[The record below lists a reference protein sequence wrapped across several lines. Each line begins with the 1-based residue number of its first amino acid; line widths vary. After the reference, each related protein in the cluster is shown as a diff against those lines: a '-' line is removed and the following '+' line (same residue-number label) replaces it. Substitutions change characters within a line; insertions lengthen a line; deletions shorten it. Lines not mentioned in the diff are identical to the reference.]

1 MSTNMPH
8 DINSSSPALVTICIP
23 TYKGAAFIGATI
35 ESLLA
40 QSCPSFEAWILD
52 DQSPDATEAVVR
64 RYDDP
69 RIHYLR
75 NEHNLGP
82 QENWNKALKLAK
94 GRYFKLLPHDD
105 LLAPDCLREQV
116 ALLESDTEKR
126 IALVFGFRQILNPQG
141 KPIMRRGLGGAGAGE
156 IPASDLLRRC
166 VRAGTNLIG
175 EPGNG
180 LFRSELIA
188 LTGPYD
194 GAFPYLIDLDYW
206 ARILMHGKA
215 FYTASHSSSFRLSKG
230 SWSAAIGS
238 KQFADFKGFSD
249 RLAANPYF
257 ELSGLDQWRGRLRA
271 RMAAWA
277 RMIVYRFVF

>member
-1 MSTNMPH
+1 MP
-8 DINSSSPALVTICIP
+8 DDMNSSSPPLVTICIP

-40 QSCPSFEAWILD
+40 QSYPNFEAWILD
-52 DQSPDATEAVVR
+52 DQSPDATEALVR
-64 RYDDP
+64 RYNDP
-69 RIHYLR
+69 RIRYLR
-75 NEHNLGP
+75 NEKNLGP
-82 QENWNKALKLAK
+82 QENWNQGLKLAT

-116 ALLESDTEKR
+116 AVLETDREKR

-141 KPIMRRGLGGAGAGE
+141 KAIMRRGLPDGLAGE
-156 IPASDLLRRC
+156 IAAPDLLRRC

-188 LTGPYD
+188 SIGSYD
-194 GAFPYLIDLDYW
+194 AAFPYLIDLDYW
-206 ARILMHGKA
+206 ARILVHGSA

-238 KQFADFKGFSD
+238 KQFDDFKGFAD
-249 RLAANPYF
+249 KVTANPYF
-257 ELSGLDQWRGRLRA
+257 RISSLDRSLGLWRA
-271 RMAAWA
+271 KISSWA
-277 RMIVYRFVF
+277 RMLVYRFVF